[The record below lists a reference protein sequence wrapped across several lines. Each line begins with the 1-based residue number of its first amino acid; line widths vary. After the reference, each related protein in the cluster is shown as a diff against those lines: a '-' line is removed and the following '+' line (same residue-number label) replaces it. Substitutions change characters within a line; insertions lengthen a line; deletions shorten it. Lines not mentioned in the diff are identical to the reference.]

1 MLDIEAQVAYW
12 RGGAE
17 EDWAV
22 ALELLQHRRERHA
35 LFLAHLALEKVLKAH
50 VCRETRDLAPRI
62 YNLVRLA
69 QLSGTAIPHSSLDIL
84 AEMNAF
90 SMEGRYPK
98 VSLGFGVGCFY
109 TPGPVVAFMVRQALG
124 AYLRAELPEE
134 EAEALERLLDCGDP
148 SGLRSP
154 GAARDALARVT
165 VCDPACGDGA
175 FLVGA
180 LGQLGALRV
189 ALSDLEEPSLS
200 RHHLVA
206 GIVAGQPLR
215 EWSWTRPP
223 WSPPDR
229 GCWPHWR
236 DEPKAGRTRAY
247 PGWRT
252 GSPRGIVSWPG
263 FSSDRQAGGSPH
275 LADEAGD
282 WPSGFRGPL
291 SRGGFDVL
299 LMNPPYLAANRVP
312 GAQRDGFAGYC
323 ASLKARHGFSGDLY
337 VHFFH
342 QGLALLR
349 PGGILAAITPGSFL
363 TNSTREPLR
372 RELLRHRLKLIA
384 LMPAGLFP
392 ALVYPVVTLL
402 QKGEPEPGHRLRFAD
417 LRGGDRRPVAAV
429 LQQDYRDGYGAHF
442 YQPTP
447 ENRRLY
453 HQLLP
458 ATATVGLGD
467 RRFAPLGVVAP
478 ALDTG
483 IDSGNVRERIFLR
496 QPEPGRALHRLLQG
510 TQVVRYGCWWEHPS
524 ARFRYVDIG
533 YRPDP
538 ARKGT
543 GRGGRE
549 SGKGEY
555 WRFRGPVANHHVPE
569 RLLMRQ
575 TADQPFVGYLRQG
588 EERVYTDNTLH
599 TLLLTDRGR
608 ELGISYGY
616 LLALL
621 NSATLRRIYRA
632 VAQEEGRVLAQVK
645 TGIVNLLPIL
655 VPEPAEREALEGW
668 VAAIQ
673 GLYGESGFPV
683 SPAAEEQIRRLQ
695 RKIDRLVAEMYRP
708 LSE

>member
-1 MLDIEAQVAYW
+1 L
-12 RGGAE
+12 
-17 EDWAV
+17 ED
-22 ALELLQHRRERHA
+22 
-35 LFLAHLALEKVLKAH
+35 
-50 VCRETRDLAPRI
+50 RI
-62 YNLVRLA
+62 A
-69 QLSGTAIPHSSLDIL
+69 AGDSL
-84 AEMNAF
+84 
-90 SMEGRYPK
+90 
-98 VSLGFGVGCFY
+98 
-109 TPGPVVAFMVRQALG
+109 
-124 AYLRAELPEE
+124 
-134 EAEALERLLDCGDP
+134 
-148 SGLRSP
+148 
-154 GAARDALARVT
+154 LARV
-165 VCDPACGDGA
+165 
-175 FLVGA
+175 
-180 LGQLGALRV
+180 
-189 ALSDLEEPSLS
+189 
-200 RHHLVA
+200 
-206 GIVAGQPLR
+206 
-215 EWSWTRPP
+215 
-223 WSPPDR
+223 PPD
-229 GCWPHWR
+229 G
-236 DEPKAGRTRAY
+236 
-247 PGWRT
+247 
-252 GSPRGIVSWPG
+252 
-263 FSSDRQAGGSPH
+263 QAGGSSHP
-275 LADEAGD
+275 ADGTGD
-282 WPSGFRGPL
+282 WPLGFRGPL

-312 GAQRDGFAGYC
+312 GAQRDGFAGYR
-323 ASLKARHGFSGDLY
+323 ASLKARYGFSSDPY

-342 QGLALLR
+342 QGLGLLR
-349 PGGILAAITPGSFL
+349 PEGILAAITPGSFL

-402 QKGEPEPGHRLRFAD
+402 QKGKPEPGHRLLFAD
-417 LRGGDRRPVAAV
+417 LRGGDGRSVTAV
-429 LQQDYRDGYGAHF
+429 PQQDYLDGYAAHF

-458 ATATVGLGD
+458 ARAMVELGD

-483 IDSGNVRERIFLR
+483 IDSGNVRERLFLR
-496 QPEPGRALHRLLQG
+496 QPEPGRVLHRLLQG

-524 ARFRYVDIG
+524 ARFRYVDTG

-538 ARKGT
+538 ARRGT
-543 GRGGRE
+543 GRAGIE

-555 WRFRGPVANHHVPE
+555 WRFRGAVENHHVAE

-599 TLLLTDRGR
+599 TLLLTDGGR

-621 NSATLRRIYRA
+621 NSATLRRIYQA

-655 VPEPAEREALEGW
+655 VPERGEKARLEEW

-673 GLYGESGFPV
+673 GLYGDSGFPLA
-683 SPAAEEQIRRLQ
+683 PADEERLRCLQ
-695 RKIDRLVAEMYRP
+695 ARIDRLVAEMYRP
-708 LSE
+708 IREDHPVAGP